1 MKLGLSI
8 CFTVLLLSLKSDVFA
23 QSKTE
28 YSEYRNGKVTVVDSA
43 TNQVIERV
51 PVPELIERHKQLPES
66 EKDQKDEKVYQ
77 LMKQAPR
84 PNDRY

>member
-51 PVPELIERHKQLPES
+51 PVPELI
-66 EKDQKDEKVYQ
+66 
-77 LMKQAPR
+77 
-84 PNDRY
+84 